1 MLKSQNQND
10 IDYIHNVYRNI
21 AFLGIILHT
30 VYAFIYI
37 YFQIVPAFAYNI
49 LSVLFYTIL
58 VMIVSKHKYALTVV
72 LIHLEACIF
81 VITQTLLFGWDAGF
95 YMFLIA
101 MASMVY
107 FCPFRSSYTPYI
119 FSFMHIAT
127 MFILYFYF
135 IRHNPMVYSEK
146 TSLYLYFSCN
156 SISMFIMILYTAYV
170 SKISALVNKKELI
183 NENRNLRELA
193 DYDQLT
199 GLYSRRY
206 LKDCF
211 NICPGDNSYLAIGDI
226 DNFKRVNDTY
236 GHICGDFILKE
247 MAEQMRSQFDP
258 NVFLCRWGGEE
269 FVLVFSEAEYSDP
282 KKQLES
288 FCRWISNYQF
298 QYNDSSIPV
307 TITFGVT
314 KGTNNLPLN
323 DWIDQADNLLY
334 QGKRSGKN
342 RVIADIKRRTNER
355 TNERIHE

>member
-1 MLKSQNQND
+1 
-10 IDYIHNVYRNI
+10 
-21 AFLGIILHT
+21 
-30 VYAFIYI
+30 
-37 YFQIVPAFAYNI
+37 
-49 LSVLFYTIL
+49 
-58 VMIVSKHKYALTVV
+58 
-72 LIHLEACIF
+72 
-81 VITQTLLFGWDAGF
+81 
-95 YMFLIA
+95 
-101 MASMVY
+101 
-107 FCPFRSSYTPYI
+107 
-119 FSFMHIAT
+119 
-127 MFILYFYF
+127 
-135 IRHNPMVYSEK
+135 MVYSEK